1 MKWVL
6 IGASNIA
13 QQWVAPAIRAIGDDI
28 VGVISGD
35 GARAKAFAEQHGI
48 AHASDAIEDMRHW
61 GADAVY
67 VSSTNEKHESQTL
80 AAAAMGLHVLCEKP
94 LATDVAAAR
103 RMAQAC
109 EDAGVTMGTN
119 HHLRHNSAHLKMR
132 EAIRAGELGPLVAL
146 RLTHSVY
153 LPKHLQGWRL
163 DNPAA
168 GGGVVL
174 DIAVHNADS
183 VGFLLD
189 AYPVSVTAMVGNT
202 GMAKGMEDNAMSIWQ
217 MANGVLVSTHQGFN
231 TPYAGVS
238 LEVNGQHASML
249 GKGVLHQGPDGQL
262 WRNDAQGARQIALD
276 QHNLYERCLR
286 HFHLAV
292 SGQPNDL
299 ADGWAGVRSL
309 AVAQAV
315 LKSASQGCTVTV
327 EW

>member
-13 QQWVAPAIRAIGDDI
+13 QQWMVPAIRAVGDDI
-28 VGVISGD
+28 VGVVSGD
-35 GARAKAFAEQHGI
+35 ATRARAFADQFAI
-48 AHASDAIEDMRHW
+48 PNSSDDLAEIQIW
-61 GADAVY
+61 GANAAY
-67 VSSTNEKHESQTL
+67 ISSTNEKHEAQTL
-80 AAAAMGLHVLCEKP
+80 AAAALGLHVLCEKP
-94 LATDVAAAR
+94 LATDLASAR

-109 EDAGVTMGTN
+109 QDAGVTMGTN
-119 HHLRHNSAHLKMR
+119 HHLRHNSAHLKIR

-163 DNPAA
+163 DNPGA

-189 AYPVSVTAMVGNT
+189 AYPTSVTAMVNNT
-202 GMAKGMEDNAMSIWQ
+202 GMAKGLEDNAMSVWK
-217 MANGVLVSTHQGFN
+217 MDNGVLVSTHQGFN

-238 LEVNGQHASML
+238 LEVHGQHGSFL
-249 GKGVLHQGPDGQL
+249 GRGVLHQGPDGEL
-262 WRNDAQGARQIALD
+262 WKVGADGSKLVPLD
-276 QHNLYERCLR
+276 HHNLYQRCLR

-292 SGQPNDL
+292 QGKPNDL

-315 LKSASQGCTVTV
+315 LQSAASGQQVAV

>member
-13 QQWVAPAIRAIGDDI
+13 QQWVAPAIRAVGDEI
-28 VGVISGD
+28 VGVVSGD
-35 GARAKAFAEQHGI
+35 AERARALATQLGI
-48 AHASDAIEDMRHW
+48 SNSSDDLENMRHW
-61 GADAVY
+61 GANAAY
-67 VSSTNEKHESQTL
+67 ISSTNEKHEAQTL
-80 AAAAMGLHVLCEKP
+80 AAAALGLHVLCEKP
-94 LATDVAAAR
+94 LATELDAAR

-109 EDAGVTMGTN
+109 QDAGVTMGTN

-132 EAIRAGELGPLVAL
+132 DAIRAGELGALVAL

-189 AYPVSVTAMVGNT
+189 AYPTSVVAMVGNT
-202 GMAKGMEDNAMSIWQ
+202 GMAKGLEDNAMSVW
-217 MANGVLVSTHQGFN
+217 MMESGVLVSTHQGFN
-231 TPYAGVS
+231 TPHAGVS
-238 LEVNGQHASML
+238 LEVHGQHGSLL

-262 WRNDAQGARQIALD
+262 WRVDSQGSRQIELD
-276 QHNLYERCLR
+276 HHNLYERCLH
-286 HFHLAV
+286 HFHLAIE
-292 SGQPNDL
+292 GKPNDL

-315 LKSASQGCTVTV
+315 LKSAAKGQQVPV